1 MGRRPVLRRRPEA
14 EKRPL
19 EMITEKRED
28 ALPHTSPGVGLTR
41 GPCGGSGG
49 SNQMHA
55 RVQNRGW
62 VGGDV
67 GVTKGS
73 MSLSSGEE
81 KTVLRQG
88 QALHLLPSRS
98 STGA

>member
-1 MGRRPVLRRRPEA
+1 MPFLTLPLVSASPEDHA
-14 EKRPL
+14 
-19 EMITEKRED
+19 
-28 ALPHTSPGVGLTR
+28 
-41 GPCGGSGG
+41 GGSGG
-49 SNQMHA
+49 SNQMPA

-81 KTVLRQG
+81 KTVLRHG
-88 QALHLLPSRS
+88 QALHLLPRRS